1 MLHAV
6 ILAGGSGTRF
16 WPASRSLRPKQ
27 LLDLAGEDSMIQA
40 TVSRLGELVAND
52 RVLVVTNQRLV
63 EPIRAQLPDLP
74 AESVLGEPCKRDT
87 APCIGVAAAWVSR
100 HDPDAVMAVMPAD
113 HVISTDEI
121 FQTAIKRAAD
131 LVNEKPSR
139 LVTFGVRPT
148 YPAESFGYIEHGPAL
163 ADDAF
168 RVIQFREKPQAE
180 VAKQY
185 LDAGTFFWN
194 SGIFV
199 WKARTILDLL
209 EKYEPQMF
217 AHIAAIRD
225 AIGGPNF
232 YEVFRTEFEQIKG
245 ISIDYA
251 VMERAEEVAMIE
263 APFDWDDVG
272 SWTSLERLRGT
283 DEHGNTVVGNCLSVE
298 TSNSILRSEG
308 NHLVATVGVED
319 LIVVHTSNATL
330 VANRNDEES
339 VRKIVKL
346 LEERGMQEF
355 M

>member
-27 LLDLAGEDSMIQA
+27 LLDLAGDDSMIQA
-40 TVSRLGELVAND
+40 TISRLGELVSSD
-52 RVLVVTNQRLV
+52 RVLVVTNQKLV
-63 EPIRAQLPDLP
+63 EPIRSQLPDLP

-100 HDPDAVMAVMPAD
+100 NDPDAIMAVMPAD
-113 HVISTDEI
+113 HVISTDTV
-121 FQTAIKRAAD
+121 FQSAIERAAQ
-131 LVNEKPSR
+131 LVTEKPSR
-139 LVTFGVRPT
+139 LVTFGIRPT
-148 YPAESFGYIEHGPAL
+148 YPAESFGYVEHGESL
-163 ADDAF
+163 AEDAYK
-168 RVIQFREKPQAE
+168 VIQFREKPKAE

-185 LDAGTFFWN
+185 VDAGTFFWN

-199 WKARTILDLL
+199 WKAQTILDLL
-209 EKYEPQMF
+209 EKYEPKMF
-217 AHIAAIRD
+217 GHIAAIRD
-225 AIGGPNF
+225 AIGTSNF
-232 YEVFRTEFEQIKG
+232 YEVFQTEFEQIKG

-263 APFDWDDVG
+263 APFEWDDVG

-283 DEHGNTVVGNCLSVE
+283 DDQGNTVVGKCLHVE
-298 TSNSILRSEG
+298 TKNSILRTEG
-308 NHLVATVGVED
+308 DHLVATVGVED
-319 LIVVHTSNATL
+319 LIVVHTANATL

-346 LEERGMQEF
+346 LEERGMQEY